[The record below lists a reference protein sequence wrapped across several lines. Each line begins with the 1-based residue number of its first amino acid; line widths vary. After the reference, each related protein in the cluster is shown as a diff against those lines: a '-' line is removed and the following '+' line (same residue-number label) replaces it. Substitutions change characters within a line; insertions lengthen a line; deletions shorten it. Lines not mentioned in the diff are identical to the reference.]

1 MSLQQTFP
9 QNLSFALFDSL
20 TKPPVSLPFQQDP
33 KKLLIWVVLASLV
46 IVVQLVVF
54 QVSLLVG
61 HYSSFQLESPPE
73 TFYEEPDAEFRL
85 LKLPTQSVCVLG
97 TFYTMYEIWV
107 VKLFIEELEDD
118 SLYRDTSE
126 DRLGGHPLS
135 ALNHRRP
142 HPFNRN
148 P

>member
-1 MSLQQTFP
+1 MFLYS
-9 QNLSFALFDSL
+9 NL
-20 TKPPVSLPFQQDP
+20 QQDP
-33 KKLLIWVVLASLV
+33 KKLLVWVILASLV
-46 IVVQLVVF
+46 IVVQLIVF

-61 HYSSFQLESPPE
+61 HYSSFRLETPPE
-73 TFYEEPDAEFRL
+73 SFYEESDPDFRV

-97 TFYTMYEIWV
+97 TFYTLYEIWV

-118 SLYRDTSE
+118 SLYRDTSDE
-126 DRLGGHPLS
+126 RLHGHPLS
-135 ALNHRRP
+135 ALNHHHRHHRRS